1 VIIQIDSTKIIN
13 TDNIECISKI
23 TDNKVSISFVSGD
36 SIYVHKSFKEV
47 MSLISNPCTELLNEW
62 YPWNS

>member
-36 SIYVHKSFKEV
+36 YIYVYKSFKEV
-47 MSLISNPCTELLNEW
+47 MSLISNSCAELLNEW
-62 YPWNS
+62 NS